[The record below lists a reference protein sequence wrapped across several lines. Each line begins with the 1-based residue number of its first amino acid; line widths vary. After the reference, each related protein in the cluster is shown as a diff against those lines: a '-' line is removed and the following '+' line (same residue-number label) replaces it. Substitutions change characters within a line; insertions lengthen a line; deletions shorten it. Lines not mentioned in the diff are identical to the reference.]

1 MTEVLRPMSTG
12 QLLDHTFALYRKN
25 FLLFV
30 GIATVGPAASVIF
43 QLFTMGANVGSPF
56 SASSRMASSAAIAR
70 FGLGMVF
77 GYIVLLAGMAIS
89 HAATVKAVAAV
100 HLGRETSVV
109 GAYQALR
116 GRILSLFGTC
126 GLILLWMV
134 LWMMLAILVVI
145 IAMVP
150 LSIGL
155 TLTRR
160 AAAPGP
166 AAVAAAGIIGIV
178 TVVFVFAAFIAIYA
192 RYALAVQA
200 CVVEDLSP
208 RASMRRSIQLSKG
221 SRLRVVAIY
230 LVFVLLSLIL
240 GGGLGALAG
249 GIGSVI
255 HNSIAAAVL
264 IYLANFIGGS
274 LTGPLAT
281 IGLSLLYYDE
291 RVRKEAFDLQL
302 MMSSLDAPGLP
313 VATPAPTPAQI

>member
-25 FLLFV
+25 FLLFF

-43 QLFTMGANVGSPF
+43 QLFTVGANVGSPF

-77 GYIVLLAGMAIS
+77 GYIVMLAGMAIS

-126 GLILLWMV
+126 GLILLWMI

-145 IAMVP
+145 IAMIP
-150 LSIGL
+150 LSIGF
-155 TLTRR
+155 TLAGRS
-160 AAAPGP
+160 AAPGP
-166 AAVAAAGIIGIV
+166 AAVAAAGIIGIITIV
-178 TVVFVFAAFIAIYA
+178 LVFAAFIAIYA

-208 RASMRRSIQLSKG
+208 RASLRRSIQLSKG

-302 MMSSLDAPGLP
+302 MMSSLDAPGPP